1 MDVMQMLN
9 ETILVVDDEIPQ
21 RDTMAG
27 FLSKLGFNLLVAAS
41 GKEGIDIVEKEPV
54 DLILTD
60 YRMPDKNGLE
70 VLKEAKQ
77 INPLI
82 EVVLITAYGTI
93 QGAVDAMKLGAADYI
108 EKPIDLDRAEI
119 VIQKALERKRLS
131 SENLQL
137 RQMLE
142 EKHRLTGI
150 ISTSGAMEEVIN
162 IAGRAAKSKATIL
175 IHGESGTGKELLA
188 KAIHY
193 ASPRSNKPFIAVNCA
208 ALNENLL
215 ESELFGHEK
224 GAFTGADKMRRGR
237 FELADGGTL
246 FLDEVGDIPL
256 SVQVKLLRVLQEQN
270 FERLGGSETIN
281 VDVRLIA
288 ATNRDLEKLIEAG
301 DFREDLFYRLN
312 VVNIY
317 IPPLRN
323 RKEDIPPLVS
333 HFIEK
338 YAAEN
343 NKTIDGISK
352 EALDLLMRYNYPG
365 NIRELEN
372 IIERAIV
379 LARGNM
385 ITTDD
390 LPMHTRSGESEAKQ
404 PKGSSLTE
412 MVERFEQKLII
423 EALDKAGGNQSQ
435 ASKSLGIGERK
446 LRYKLKKYQVK

>member
-1 MDVMQMLN
+1 
-9 ETILVVDDEIPQ
+9 
-21 RDTMAG
+21 
-27 FLSKLGFNLLVAAS
+27 
-41 GKEGIDIVEKEPV
+41 
-54 DLILTD
+54 
-60 YRMPDKNGLE
+60 
-70 VLKEAKQ
+70 
-77 INPLI
+77 
-82 EVVLITAYGTI
+82 
-93 QGAVDAMKLGAADYI
+93 
-108 EKPIDLDRAEI
+108 
-119 VIQKALERKRLS
+119 
-131 SENLQL
+131 
-137 RQMLE
+137 
-142 EKHRLTGI
+142 
-150 ISTSGAMEEVIN
+150 
-162 IAGRAAKSKATIL
+162 
-175 IHGESGTGKELLA
+175 
-188 KAIHY
+188 
-193 ASPRSNKPFIAVNCA
+193 
-208 ALNENLL
+208 
-215 ESELFGHEK
+215 
-224 GAFTGADKMRRGR
+224 
-237 FELADGGTL
+237 
-246 FLDEVGDIPL
+246 
-256 SVQVKLLRVLQEQN
+256 
-270 FERLGGSETIN
+270 
-281 VDVRLIA
+281 VRLIA

-343 NKTIDGISK
+343 NTIDGISK